1 MAFRLRV
8 DEILKEKKITT
19 GKLSRGADIP
29 ISTVRRMVKEPT
41 YQPRLDTLAKAARYL
56 GVSVDDLYYDDG
68 TSPIK
73 PGNTEDPE
81 LSE

>member
-8 DEILKEKKITT
+8 NEILKEKNLTT

-29 ISTVRRMVKEPT
+29 ISTVRRMVKDPS

-56 GVSVDDLYYDDG
+56 RVSVDDLYYDDG
-68 TSPIK
+68 I
-73 PGNTEDPE
+73 
-81 LSE
+81 

>member
-8 DEILKEKKITT
+8 NEILKEKNLTT

-29 ISTVRRMVKEPT
+29 ISTVRRMVKDPS

-56 GVSVDDLYYDDG
+56 GVSIDDLYYDDE
-68 TSPIK
+68 K
-73 PGNTEDPE
+73 
-81 LSE
+81 